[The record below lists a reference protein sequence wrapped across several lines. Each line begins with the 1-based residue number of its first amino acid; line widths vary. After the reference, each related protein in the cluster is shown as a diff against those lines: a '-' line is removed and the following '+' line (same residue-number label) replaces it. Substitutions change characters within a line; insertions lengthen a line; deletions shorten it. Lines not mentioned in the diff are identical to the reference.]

1 MNTSNGDVE
10 HALLQPRSRDP
21 HLRTGAEVP
30 RAARPP
36 GRRRRSGRLVV
47 GFILVLAAILA
58 YAHWKTVQKNTRSKS
73 GPPPVMISTATASI
87 GDIGVYVQAL
97 GTVTPL
103 HTVSLTARVAGQIAQ
118 VEYNEGQHAHVG
130 DPLVEID
137 PAPFQAAV
145 TQAEGQLAR
154 DQAQLELAKIN
165 LDRDTDLL
173 KKGVISK
180 QEFD

>member
-1 MNTSNGDVE
+1 MAPKAAS
-10 HALLQPRSRDP
+10 HLCRS
-21 HLRTGAEVP
+21 
-30 RAARPP
+30 AR
-36 GRRRRSGRLVV
+36 
-47 GFILVLAAILA
+47 
-58 YAHWKTVQKNTRSKS
+58 
-73 GPPPVMISTATASI
+73 STATT

-103 HTVSLTARVAGQIAQ
+103 NTVSLTARVAGQIAK
-118 VEYNEGQHAHVG
+118 VEYQEGQHVHVG

-165 LDRDTDLL
+165 LARDTRLAE
-173 KKGVISK
+173 KGSD
-180 QEFD
+180 F